1 MTNNIWQKPQ
11 KIEQMKLQVAKNIQ
25 FTRLV
30 KADGR
35 LREFNFR
42 KLGGLQEGIFS
53 VDVAD
58 ERGNRL
64 LFKMH
69 KEDNK
74 WKILENHDLP
84 EWVTSSTTVL
94 HDKIEEVMNAHLPQQ
109 EEHEQQS

>member
-1 MTNNIWQKPQ
+1 
-11 KIEQMKLQVAKNIQ
+11 MKLQVTKNIQ
-25 FTRLV
+25 FTRLI

-42 KLGGLQEGIFS
+42 KLGGLQEGLFS

-69 KEDNK
+69 KEDSL
-74 WKILENHDLP
+74 WKIVDGYDLP
-84 EWVTSSTTVL
+84 DWVTSSSTVL
-94 HDKIEEVMNAHLPQQ
+94 HERIEEVLNTHLPQQ
-109 EEHEQQS
+109 EEQQQP